1 VSQFRLYNTL
11 YGWAAGVQLLKA
23 IAQVLKQEIDASDEL
38 FSRTQGDR
46 FLLMLVDHGTEEQL
60 SKRLERIC
68 ELLEHEIFALTNDH
82 MSIKMGV
89 CRIVPGSGDIR
100 MALGDALQAMESLR
114 DVNKSAIRVYDK
126 ELEHELREMHL
137 HDMILESAGI
147 WENFETFY
155 QPKVDIRTG
164 DVVGAEA
171 VARFHDPTEN
181 GAIRSPDY
189 FVPYYEKTGK
199 VVELDFFIMENVCR
213 MIRERLDQGKE
224 AVTVS
229 CNFSRRHFLD
239 PEFPNRFMKV
249 VEKYQI
255 PLELIE
261 AEITETMAVEE
272 LQYRQIQRT
281 IQVMH
286 ERGVR
291 LSIDDFGSGY
301 SSLGVLEQIPA
312 SVIKL
317 DRSFLLNKEDRER
330 QINIMKSIVKLA
342 DKLGAEIVCEGIE
355 TEDDVSL
362 MYEIGAYVAQGYRY
376 GHPMPEGEFLKRLK

>member
-1 VSQFRLYNTL
+1 
-11 YGWAAGVQLLKA
+11 
-23 IAQVLKQEIDASDEL
+23 
-38 FSRTQGDR
+38 
-46 FLLMLVDHGTEEQL
+46 
-60 SKRLERIC
+60 
-68 ELLEHEIFALTNDH
+68 
-82 MSIKMGV
+82 
-89 CRIVPGSGDIR
+89 
-100 MALGDALQAMESLR
+100 
-114 DVNKSAIRVYDK
+114 
-126 ELEHELREMHL
+126 
-137 HDMILESAGI
+137 
-147 WENFETFY
+147 
-155 QPKVDIRTG
+155 
-164 DVVGAEA
+164 
-171 VARFHDPTEN
+171 
-181 GAIRSPDY
+181 
-189 FVPYYEKTGK
+189 
-199 VVELDFFIMENVCR
+199 
-213 MIRERLDQGKE
+213 
-224 AVTVS
+224 
-229 CNFSRRHFLD
+229 
-239 PEFPNRFMKV
+239 V